1 METIPKHNNL
11 ITYGWSKPCW
21 VFLLLITCTQ
31 TWTLLYMKSLYSNFI
46 KKKTPVLVF
55 HYEFCE
61 IFKNIFWSHTSVRLP
76 PYSQQL
82 YLQRD
87 LVPFTCKFSRIF
99 QSSFFYRTSLVIASF
114 SFYQHS
120 ETYLEP
126 CQTSKADRF
135 CKNSMA

>member
-1 METIPKHNNL
+1 MEAIPKHNNL

-31 TWTLLYMKSLYSNFI
+31 TWTLLCMKPLYSNFI
-46 KKKTPVLVF
+46 KKRLQYWCF
-55 HYEFCE
+55 
-61 IFKNIFWSHTSVRLP
+61 NIFWRNTSVRLP
-76 PYSQQL
+76 PSSQQL

-99 QSSFFYRTSLVIASF
+99 QSSFFYRASLVIASF

-120 ETYLEP
+120 EAYLVP

-135 CKNSMA
+135 WKSSVAYSC